1 MCRSF
6 LSLSCLVFVY
16 TCRQRQT
23 CMLSRQ
29 EGSNDTCQVPR
40 ERKKKIESDT
50 RTLLTN
56 NSNKPTIRFRPI
68 LFNQLVQVLFPVRT
82 RNPICP
88 PPNQTKGY
96 TSSPS
101 PQISTQRGEAY
112 PAIWP
117 FVIRGGDECESAGM
131 LFFSLAAP
139 LIFSLRSIFMLITY
153 APFPPPIRMREWHSG
168 SRNFALCFIRPR
180 RSPAKKWGRY
190 DVQSP
195 TEIWS
200 VSKAK

>member
-131 LFFSLAAP
+131 LFFCWRP
-139 LIFSLRSIFMLITY
+139 LIFFLRSIFMLITY
-153 APFPPPIRMREWHSG
+153 APFPPQSECESG
-168 SRNFALCFIRPR
+168 TAEAEISLCVLYDRGALPRKMVQVRCAKSNRNMDR
-180 RSPAKKWGRY
+180 
-190 DVQSP
+190 DQS
-195 TEIWS
+195 
-200 VSKAK
+200 